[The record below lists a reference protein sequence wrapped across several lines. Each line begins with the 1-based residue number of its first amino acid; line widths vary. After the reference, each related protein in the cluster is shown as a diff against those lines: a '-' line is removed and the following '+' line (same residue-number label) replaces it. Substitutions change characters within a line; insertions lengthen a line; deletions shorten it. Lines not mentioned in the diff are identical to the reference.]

1 MTKTWIWPTIAFQ
14 WLDVP
19 KTVGFTNS
27 NIIEVKNSFWIIKT
41 IRKRNKCLLLAHFE
55 TTFQQNHIAL
65 SKNRVPLNPGSLL
78 NAHFVYILHFQS
90 HPNMGEISG
99 PSWKERWRF
108 ALAKALVGEWHFS
121 GVKLRGCWILGEY
134 QIIYD
139 YRTYYIAKEHHINKR
154 LSWWWRQLTTV
165 RSHNAAASRIQEGEP
180 TWGGRMPPASWL
192 FVYGQMMQ
200 GFLRMP
206 DPKVTMAFTTKSS
219 NLDDFGVLPF

>member
-1 MTKTWIWPTIAFQ
+1 MYIYNYIYIHSIFRPTRTWGKSPAH
-14 WLDVP
+14 P
-19 KTVGFTNS
+19 
-27 NIIEVKNSFWIIKT
+27 E
-41 IRKRNKCLLLAHFE
+41 RK
-55 TTFQQNHIAL
+55 
-65 SKNRVPLNPGSLL
+65 
-78 NAHFVYILHFQS
+78 
-90 HPNMGEISG
+90 GEDS
-99 PSWKERWRF
+99 PWRR
-108 ALAKALVGEWHFS
+108 ALVGGVTQIS

-139 YRTYYIAKEHHINKR
+139 YRKYYIYRKKQHHIKKR